1 MIIFMK
7 HYNIYIKT
15 LAVFPSHIEKIF
27 IRNTKQETPLT
38 EYRLSLS
45 KWPRTKGEIGKDIV

>member
-1 MIIFMK
+1 MK

-15 LAVFPSHIEKIF
+15 LAILPSYTEKIF
-27 IRNTKQETPLT
+27 LRNTKQEIPLT

-45 KWPRTKGEIGKDIV
+45 KWPKTKREIGKDVV

>member
-1 MIIFMK
+1 MK

-15 LAVFPSHIEKIF
+15 LAVFPSRIQKIF
-27 IRNTKQETPLT
+27 VRNTKQETPLT